1 MRPAVRPEA
10 HVHFR
15 FGMRVPAALATQT
28 AQVRV
33 LSTAELVA
41 TELVATEL
49 VATELVATEL
59 VATELVAKELVA
71 KELSELS
78 AGALVRAAAMELTA
92 AMAAPAGGMV

>member
-1 MRPAVRPEA
+1 MPEA

-15 FGMRVPAALATQT
+15 FGMRVPEALATQT

-41 TELVATEL
+41 TELVA
-49 VATELVATEL
+49 
-59 VATELVAKELVA
+59 KELVA

-78 AGALVRAAAMELTA
+78 AMGLQPLLEEPAGALVRAAAMDLTA
-92 AMAAPAGGMV
+92 AMAAPAEGMGESPPSVR